1 MRTFSEK
8 INRSRKKKVLV
19 DPALSQNFLKVGA
32 IFLFDFTVAC
42 RAKTPRLDLCT
53 SSFVRFTLYSTPP
66 TATLRFLC
74 ELSTQANYAVLTVDL
89 TCLPIIK
96 CVTRS

>member
-32 IFLFDFTVAC
+32 IFLFHFTIGQPSGFARKGVIFGLFGGW
-42 RAKTPRLDLCT
+42 AKNEL
-53 SSFVRFTLYSTPP
+53 
-66 TATLRFLC
+66 LRYLSAEDAVFCAGFL
-74 ELSTQANYAVLTVDL
+74 VF
-89 TCLPIIK
+89 
-96 CVTRS
+96 RSGV